1 MNYIDLQNQYDK
13 IYSFFKT
20 TTEPF
25 DFLDWDGAILCVWY
39 NNSIVEIYKHSEL
52 KKIIL
57 GFLWKICR
65 IKILKILTKKKI

>member
-25 DFLDWDGAILCVWY
+25 DFLDWDGIILNVWY
-39 NNSIVEIYKHSEL
+39 NNSIVEIYKYHEL
-52 KKIIL
+52 KKIIPS
-57 GFLWKICR
+57 FN
-65 IKILKILTKKKI
+65 